1 MDGLRSNE
9 SYFFYKNRCIMIM
22 ISIFIS
28 VIQPSYQTEKNV
40 GILLIFIG
48 FIMLKP

>member
-1 MDGLRSNE
+1 
-9 SYFFYKNRCIMIM
+9 MI
-22 ISIFIS
+22 ISIFTS
-28 VIQPSYQTEKNV
+28 VIQPVISDGKNV